1 MTRPPPAGIE
11 ISTDPARLDVGVIH
25 DFLRGSYWAAGIPRD
40 IVERSI
46 RSSICFGAY
55 DGARQVGF
63 VRVVTDRATFAWVC
77 DVFVVES
84 HRRRG
89 IADALMSAV
98 MAHPE
103 LQGLRRWNLA
113 TRDMHELYRRHGFK
127 PAAADRAMEI
137 RRPDVYQ
144 RAAAAGAQGKAQP

>member
-1 MTRPPPAGIE
+1 MARPPPAGIE
-11 ISTDPARLDVGVIH
+11 ISTDPARLDIGLIH
-25 DFLRGSYWAAGIPRD
+25 DFLQGSYWARGIPRD

-46 RSSICFGAY
+46 QGSLCFGAY
-55 DGARQVGF
+55 QGSAQVGF

-84 HRRRG
+84 QRRKG

-98 MAHPE
+98 MTHPE

-113 TRDMHELYRRHGFK
+113 TRDMHALYLRHGFQM
-127 PAAADRAMEI
+127 ADADRAMEI
-137 RRPDVYQ
+137 RRPDIYLN
-144 RAAAAGAQGKAQP
+144 AAPAGAQGKPQR

>member
-1 MTRPPPAGIE
+1 MARPPPAGIE
-11 ISTDPARLDVGVIH
+11 ISTDQARLDVGLIH

-46 RSSICFGAY
+46 GSSLCFGAY
-55 DGARQVGF
+55 DGSAQVGF
-63 VRVVTDRATFAWVC
+63 TRVVTDRATFAWVC

-89 IADALMSAV
+89 IADALMSTV
-98 MAHPE
+98 MAHPD

-113 TRDMHELYRRHGFK
+113 TRDMHALYQRHGFQM
-127 PAAADRAMEI
+127 ADAERAMEI
-137 RRPDVYQ
+137 RRPDIYL
-144 RAAAAGAQGKAQP
+144 RGAASGAQGKLQR